1 MSLFDTQRFLE
12 EQEIKASQPPITLPQ
27 ANLTDPMEGRSVA
40 DLLFGTEGS
49 DETPTPE
56 GFPQPTLLEQMANP
70 INLLSLMSGR
80 GTTGTLGTRA
90 PGMADDFLSVLRGFD
105 KPVKTTSG
113 LPVLGRSG
121 AVTKVD
127 DALPAVTNVDN
138 LPVLGKGSTAVS
150 TSVRGAGTV
159 KGAGTKDPKLINAE
173 VTDVPKEL
181 TNAQKGALLGG
192 GAFAGLAALGGG
204 GGDTASDETIATE
217 EQKKALSNFYSD
229 YLKTL
234 PEADR
239 GRAAAGIVAG
249 LEARAQREADRA
261 EYEKNVA
268 EMKAESEM
276 KRLMK
281 MAKQPG
287 FKELVEAGIIGGD
300 AATSAA
306 GIDFMQLA
314 RDKGA
319 KGSSVKAMAD
329 LMESEFKREEAES
342 QALIDARER
351 QGLPTMDK
359 YDKAVALVNKLIA
372 DQPQLASVRD
382 DLIRR
387 ALGLENLDKADTFEQ
402 ILKGVP
408 VGGSDVMLAD
418 GSGTAVTDTLN
429 IL

>member
-40 DLLFGTEGS
+40 DLIFGAEGS
-49 DETPTPE
+49 DEIPMPK
-56 GFPQPTLLEQMANP
+56 GFPQPTFLEQMANP

-90 PGMADDFLSVLRGFD
+90 TGMADDFLSVLRGFD

-150 TSVRGAGTV
+150 TAVRGG
-159 KGAGTKDPKLINAE
+159 GTKVDPKLIDAE
-173 VTDVPKEL
+173 VTDVATDVTKGL
-181 TNAQKGALLGG
+181 TNTQKSALLGG

-204 GGDTASDETIATE
+204 GGDTASDETTATE
-217 EQKKALSNFYSD
+217 EKKKALSNFYSD

-249 LEARAQREADRA
+249 LESRAQREADRA

-300 AATSAA
+300 TATSAA

>member
-1 MSLFDTQRFLE
+1 MSLFDTQRFLQ
-12 EQEIKASQPPITLPQ
+12 EQEIKASQPPTTLPQ
-27 ANLTDPMEGRSVA
+27 ANLTDPMEGQS
-40 DLLFGTEGS
+40 LSNLIFGSAGG
-49 DETPTPE
+49 DEFTVPE
-56 GFPQPTLLEQMANP
+56 GFEQPSLLEQAANP

-80 GTTGTLGTRA
+80 GTTGALGIRS
-90 PGMADDFLSVLRGFD
+90 PGMADDFLSIVRGFD
-105 KPVKTTSG
+105 KPVKTTSD

-127 DALPAVTNVDN
+127 DALPAVTKADD

-150 TSVRGAGTV
+150 TTVRGG
-159 KGAGTKDPKLINAE
+159 GTKGTKLIDAE
-173 VTDVPKEL
+173 VTDVPKKL
-181 TNAQKGALLGG
+181 TNAQK
-192 GAFAGLAALGGG
+192 AALIGGTTFAATAPFVGDG
-204 GGDTASDETIATE
+204 GTDAETVASE

-229 YLKTL
+229 YLMTL

-306 GIDFMQLA
+306 NIDFTQLA
-314 RDKGA
+314 REQGA
-319 KGSSVKAMAD
+319 KGSGVRAMAD
-329 LMESEFKREEAES
+329 LLEAEFKREEAES
-342 QALIDARER
+342 KAKTAPAA
-351 QGLPTMDK
+351 PTMDK
-359 YDKAVALVNKLIA
+359 YDKAVSLVDKLIA
-372 DQPQLASVRD
+372 DQPRLASVRD

-387 ALGLENLDKADTFEQ
+387 ALGLENLDKAGTVEQ
-402 ILKGVP
+402 ILEAYQ
-408 VGGSDVMLAD
+408 VGGSD
-418 GSGTAVTDTLN
+418 SGVAVTDTLGV
-429 IL
+429 L